1 MADKVTISFAFDDKI
16 TPRLDVIK
24 TRIIEIDKALQ
35 KARNFKVNTRS
46 VSTSLDRVN
55 GRLGRVL
62 KNLDEIKSK
71 KLFIDTRNTN
81 QKLTGVNT
89 RLNNISTKLGN
100 ALGTV
105 KINTGTAQRSLNTML
120 TKVETIQNALGKT
133 QLNPSKVASPTG
145 AKSGRAAG
153 RDAFAKLRGAFKRT
167 RDPILQVN
175 KALVQFRKEFR
186 AAAKITKGFPGLRTA
201 IKDFKRFE
209 DAIKKIQKAN
219 FKNASKSFQGFAQ
232 KVKAATK
239 PLTEFV
245 ASIKTASRV
254 AKDLEAS
261 LKKSVDIL
269 RRISTALAIAARA
282 NKNFGKIEKS
292 SSRISKGF
300 AAIGRRVPVLNKFFG
315 GPKLPL
321 FIDRLRKLRFAL
333 VDVRNILKAVG
344 LGAFFNQIKQG
355 IADAANF
362 ELLTAQISTLIQGL
376 GPGGAG
382 TVITG
387 GLGARFDF
395 TDTAQGLDGA
405 LTALNRLVRDK
416 AVEAGQDIEKT
427 FKAAYDSISSGVP
440 IESLEKFL
448 DQASKLA
455 VGGVTDISKATKLLL
470 SVFQTTGRDIDKLE
484 DQTDSLFTLVRL
496 GRTTV
501 DELSGSLGRVLPI
514 AEAAGVS
521 IDEVG
526 GAISALS
533 AGGLTTAEAVTAL
546 RQVLNKIINPSVAS
560 AKLARRL
567 GIELNTAAIKS
578 KGLKGVLEDI
588 ALATNSNTDVIGNLF
603 PRVRALVG
611 VLSLLRGE
619 GTQTLDDFFDPF
631 EDKAGATET
640 AFSRLSDTLIVTVNK
655 LKSAFSSLRAEL
667 FEGLIPSLT
676 NTAERLR
683 ALFVSVFEPLRD
695 ASDFAGRVTDQID
708 TRLSVG
714 PIQPE
719 VAARLSAAR
728 GAIAAARDTQLGSIF
743 NQFLSELANVFGQFA
758 KLIGDSISIAIRVA
772 VATLISPKS
781 ELGNSIVELFE
792 TVLDS
797 FKLVGN
803 GLINTFATVFD
814 RFIAG
819 FVKEALAIVG
829 LDSPTR
835 GRVVPSA
842 ALFAAEASAVGSG
855 VTDDRLFEITERLA
869 ESLIKS
875 INAGTI
881 DADDQVVTQFVDALR
896 AAGGGQGANII
907 GQLRDLP
914 QRQNVFGGAA
924 GFGGRP
930 TLLKAKD
937 VDAVERLRNSFFAEN
952 GLVTVLSGLNE
963 QAVIDLKEFDGR
975 RAEIS
980 EKQLAALDQE
990 QKDLRENFEL
1000 TSNFGGIKVPTLLQI
1015 LGLEEGGPAGIA
1027 KEFRKNFPIS
1037 DQLQE
1042 LLVSLIDG
1050 AGEAVEEAKK
1060 DPGVNQAAK
1069 DSLAKVA
1076 GEAFEFIALQQV
1088 GFGTGGAGGFTGQ
1101 IQSVLDLADRGIDK
1115 RTKSVLSG
1123 TGGIEDISGVRTLV
1137 TLIEALPT
1145 VVKSLNDLPDIGG
1158 DVVLQKFEK
1167 NLKIILEELPAI
1179 AAGGQVGQN
1188 FRDAL
1193 SAFRSVTAE
1202 ATQLK
1207 IVTEEELTTR
1217 RLIAANATKTVE
1229 QIKFQVAKERELDT
1243 LREGGIDETNAL
1255 FVATQAILDL
1265 EEKRLDVNRKL
1276 ASIQSFAAGQASIFA
1291 EGLLGRRLQGRG
1303 TRVPRRQ
1310 AIRSQQSSLRDQRL
1324 ILEDQFIDQVSEGA
1338 TEADLLATSAQI
1350 AGIDQQIA
1358 ELEEAALRLT
1368 NGVESFQLGLSDFFD
1383 SIPTRAEI
1391 ALQTVTDFATSTA
1404 DFFANTIANGIK
1416 ILVQDGFGS
1425 FKDAVKD
1432 LDETLGRFFGQL
1444 LIDLGTAIVKAVL
1457 LRTIMSAIGG
1467 PLGGL
1472 FFNTGGPVPRMG
1484 FNSGGTVGGPPSANR
1499 DVVPAMLTPGEFVVR
1514 REAAQSVG
1522 TRFLMG
1528 LNSLGGPSSRF
1539 ARSAASPRIGGVR
1552 GFNMGGPVAAGA
1564 GSAGGAQP
1572 TYLLSNEQN
1581 AQSFLQGGENAFIS
1595 FLRENRNKF

>member
-1 MADKVTISFAFDDKI
+1 MAEKTTIEFAFKDGVSPGLENILRKLKQVD
-16 TPRLDVIK
+16 TAVN
-24 TRIIEIDKALQ
+24 KAKNL
-35 KARNFKVNTRS
+35 KLNTRS
-46 VSTSLDRVN
+46 ASTSVQRIN
-55 GRLGRVL
+55 GRLDTL
-62 KNLDEIKSK
+62 SK
-71 KLFIDTRNTN
+71 KLTDIKKQTLFIDTRNTN
-81 QKLTGVNT
+81 LKLTGVRT
-89 RLNNISTKLGN
+89 RLTNIQNLLKN
-100 ALGTV
+100 PLGTV
-105 KINTGTAQRSLNTML
+105 KINTGSAQRSLNLMVQ
-120 TKVETIQNALGKT
+120 KVEKVQQGLGKT
-133 QLNPSKVASPTG
+133 QLNPGKVAPQT
-145 AKSGRAAG
+145 GRAAG
-153 RDAFAKLRGAFKRT
+153 RDAFAKLRAVFKRT
-167 RDPILQVN
+167 KDPIDQVS
-175 KALVQFRKEFR
+175 KSLVRFRKEF
-186 AAAKITKGFPGLRTA
+186 KKTSSVGGQFKGLKTA
-201 IKDFKRFE
+201 IKDLQKFVK
-209 DAIKKIQKAN
+209 AVQMLSKAN
-219 FKNASKSFQGFAQ
+219 FKNTGKSF
-232 KVKAATK
+232 KAFTQVLKDAKRPVQSIIEVLTRATK
-239 PLTEFV
+239 
-245 ASIKTASRV
+245 S
-254 AKDLEAS
+254 AKAFERAL
-261 LKKSVDIL
+261 LKSTRIL
-269 RRISTALAIAARA
+269 RA
-282 NKNFGKIEKS
+282 
-292 SSRISKGF
+292 ISKALRDTSLAGRNF
-300 AAIGRRVPVLNKFFG
+300 QRIGKSGGIVSRSFRQIGKSIPLLNKFFG
-315 GPKLPL
+315 GPALPT
-321 FIDRLRKLRFAL
+321 FVGRLRALRFAL
-333 VDVRNILKAVG
+333 VDVRNILRAVG
-344 LGAFFNQIKQG
+344 IGQFFDQIRKG

-440 IESLEKFL
+440 IGDLEKFL

-484 DQTDSLFTLVRL
+484 EQTDSLFTLVRL

-631 EDKAGATET
+631 EDKAGATDT

-695 ASDFAGRVTDQID
+695 ASDFAGRVNDQID
-708 TRLSVG
+708 TRLSSG
-714 PIQPE
+714 SINPQD
-719 VAARLSAAR
+719 AAAAR
-728 GAIAAARDTQLGSIF
+728 GAITTARDAQLGSIF
-743 NQFLSELANVFGQFA
+743 NQFLSELANIFGQFA
-758 KLIGDSISIAIRVA
+758 KVIGDSISVA
-772 VATLISPKS
+772 LRIVIATLISPNS
-781 ELGNSIVELFE
+781 ELGNSIVELFN

-803 GLINTFATVFD
+803 GLINTFAIVFD

-819 FVKEALAIVG
+819 FVKEALALVG

-835 GRVVPSA
+835 GRVIPSA
-842 ALFAAEASAVGSG
+842 ALFAAEASAVSAG
-855 VTDDRLFEITERLA
+855 VPDDRLFEITERLA

-881 DADDQVVTQFVDALR
+881 AAEDPVVTQFVAALR

-924 GFGGRP
+924 GLGAAPQIIKTR
-930 TLLKAKD
+930 D
-937 VDAVERLRNSFFAEN
+937 VNAVERLRNSFFAEN
-952 GLVTVLSGLNE
+952 GLVTVLSTLNE
-963 QAVIDLKEFDGR
+963 QAVIDLQDFNDK
-975 RAEIS
+975 RAALS
-980 EKQLAALDQE
+980 EEQLAALAQE

-1000 TSNFGGIKVPTLLQI
+1000 RTNFGGIKVPTLLQI

-1050 AGEAVEEAKK
+1050 ASEAVEEAKK

-1069 DSLAKVA
+1069 DSLEKIAA
-1076 GEAFEFIALQQV
+1076 EAFEFIALQQV

-1101 IQSVLDLADRGIDK
+1101 IQSVLDLAERGIDR
-1115 RTKSVLSG
+1115 RTASVLSG
-1123 TGGIEDISGVRTLV
+1123 TGGIDDIAGVRTLV

-1145 VVKSLNDLPDIGG
+1145 VVNSLNDLPDIGG
-1158 DVVLQKFEK
+1158 DVVLRKFEE
-1167 NLKIILEELPAI
+1167 NLRIILQELPVI

-1265 EEKRLDVNRKL
+1265 EEKRLEVNRKL

-1291 EGLLGRRLQGRG
+1291 QGLVGRRLQGRG
-1303 TRVPRRQ
+1303 TRNVRRQ
-1310 AIRSQQSSLRDQRL
+1310 AIRSEQSSLRDQRQ
-1324 ILEDQFIDQVSEGA
+1324 ILEDQFVDQVSEGA
-1338 TEADLLATSAQI
+1338 LEADLLATSAQI
-1350 AGIDQQIA
+1350 AAIDQNLA

-1404 DFFANTIANGIK
+1404 DFFANTIADGIK
-1416 ILVQDGFGS
+1416 ILVTEGFGS
-1425 FKDAVKD
+1425 FKEAVKE
-1432 LDETLGRFFGQL
+1432 LDQVLLQFFGDL
-1444 LIDLGTAIVKAVL
+1444 LIQLGAAIIKAVL
-1457 LRTIMSAIGG
+1457 LKAIMTAIGG
-1467 PLGGL
+1467 PAAGL
-1472 FFNTGGPVPRMG
+1472 FFNSGGPVPRAG
-1484 FNSGGTVGGPPSANR
+1484 FNDGGTVGGPPSANR
-1499 DVVPAMLTPGEFVVR
+1499 DVVPAMLTPGEFVIR
-1514 REAAQSVG
+1514 KEAAASLG

-1528 LNSLGGPSSRF
+1528 LNSLGGPTSRF
-1539 ARSAASPRIGGVR
+1539 ARASSTPRIAGVR
-1552 GFNMGGPVAAGA
+1552 AGFNTGGAVGGMGGNSGP
-1564 GSAGGAQP
+1564 QP
-1572 TYLLSNEQN
+1572 TFLLANETNVQ
-1581 AQSFLQGGENAFIS
+1581 ALLQGGENQFLS